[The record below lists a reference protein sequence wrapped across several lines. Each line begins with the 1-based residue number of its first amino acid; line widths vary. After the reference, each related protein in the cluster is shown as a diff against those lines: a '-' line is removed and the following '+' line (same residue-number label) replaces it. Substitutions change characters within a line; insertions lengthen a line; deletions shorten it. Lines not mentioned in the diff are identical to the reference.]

1 MTTLGVIGNL
11 VLIVLLVI
19 ALVSV
24 WRLNRRILE
33 LREGRAAFEKLTAE
47 LARQTDAASGS
58 VGALRQAA
66 ETLGKQLDV
75 SAERGRGVIAE
86 MQRASDDLRLL
97 IGRGD
102 AASGRLEGVI
112 AQSRS
117 AELLMG
123 AFEKQ
128 PARSSRA
135 PPSIGA
141 VSGPLSR
148 RPSRGGW
155 PRRRRARRRPRPSSR
170 NSPACARRN
179 DPWRSL
185 RSGSCPFYSAPSR

>member
-1 MTTLGVIGNL
+1 MFMTTLGVIGNV

-24 WRLNRRILE
+24 WRLNRRIVE
-33 LREGRAAFEKLTAE
+33 LREGRAAFEKLTAD

-66 ETLGKQLDV
+66 ETLGKQLDN
-75 SAERGRGVIAE
+75 SAGRGREVIAE

-123 AFEKQ
+123 AYEKQ
-128 PARSSRA
+128 PSGK
-135 PPSIGA
+135 PGA
-141 VSGPLSR
+141 ALDRRGERPEPAQIAAAEEGSPEAAAFLSKLSGMR
-148 RPSRGGW
+148 
-155 PRRRRARRRPRPSSR
+155 
-170 NSPACARRN
+170 
-179 DPWRSL
+179 
-185 RSGSCPFYSAPSR
+185 

>member
-1 MTTLGVIGNL
+1 MTELGVIGNA
-11 VLIVLLVI
+11 VLIVLLAI

-24 WRLNRRILE
+24 WRLNRRIGE
-33 LREGRAAFEKLTAE
+33 LREGRAAFEKLTAD

-58 VGALRQAA
+58 VGALRHAA
-66 ETLGKQLDV
+66 ETLGKQLDTG
-75 SAERGRGVIAE
+75 ADRGRQVIAE

-97 IGRGD
+97 IGRAD

-128 PARSSRA
+128 PGAPLDRRTERSDVRTAEPARVATAAEESSPEA
-135 PPSIGA
+135 AAFLSSL
-141 VSGPLSR
+141 SGMR
-148 RPSRGGW
+148 
-155 PRRRRARRRPRPSSR
+155 
-170 NSPACARRN
+170 
-179 DPWRSL
+179 
-185 RSGSCPFYSAPSR
+185 

>member
-1 MTTLGVIGNL
+1 MFMTALGVIGNL

-33 LREGRAAFEKLTAE
+33 LREGRAAFEKLTAD
-47 LARQTDAASGS
+47 LVRHTDAASGS

-66 ETLGKQLDV
+66 ETVGKQLETG
-75 SAERGRGVIAE
+75 AERGREVIGA

-97 IGRGD
+97 IGRAD
-102 AASGRLEGVI
+102 AASGRLEGMI

-123 AFEKQ
+123 AFENQSAARPGAALDRRSERSAVQ
-128 PARSSRA
+128 PAEPAQIATEEGSPEVEAFLSKL
-135 PPSIGA
+135 
-141 VSGPLSR
+141 SGMR
-148 RPSRGGW
+148 
-155 PRRRRARRRPRPSSR
+155 
-170 NSPACARRN
+170 
-179 DPWRSL
+179 
-185 RSGSCPFYSAPSR
+185 